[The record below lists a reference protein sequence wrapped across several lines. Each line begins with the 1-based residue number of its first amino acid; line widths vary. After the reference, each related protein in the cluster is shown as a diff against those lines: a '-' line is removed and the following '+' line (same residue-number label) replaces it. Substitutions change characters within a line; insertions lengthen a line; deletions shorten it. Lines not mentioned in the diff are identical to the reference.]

1 MKPAS
6 AGCTAFAACC
16 FALLPVGQVVGQPA
30 ASFTVVRAE
39 RLLDPRSGDVLSPAA
54 VLIEGDRIKELGIP
68 SQVQAHTPSSAAT
81 IDLGD
86 VTLLPG
92 LIDSHTHLLLDII
105 VPPEAQVTRL
115 YNGEFVPGLLLAIVG
130 MSPSQRVLLGAQ
142 LAREDLES
150 GFTTV
155 RNLGHSG
162 IDGDVAL
169 RDAIDAGRVPGPRM
183 VAAGRKLTAPGG
195 YFQGLNPAVGE
206 SIVRQEF
213 FEVQGPEQARQAVR
227 ENIFYNVDVIKVA
240 IGDDLTQAEM
250 TAIADEAHRQN
261 RKVAV
266 HAFTPASIQIA
277 IDAGVDSIE
286 HGNGVTD
293 AQLQQM
299 REKGI
304 FFDLTPTWFDGFWT
318 KIHETSVL
326 SPAFRA
332 TLAARDDS
340 NRERARALVQRV
352 LKSGVKFAAGSDTC
366 WFYQGKTRGQATA
379 TMVSALRQAGMPAAD
394 IIRAVTTNAAQML
407 GWESRVGA
415 LEPGKLADIIAV
427 PGNPLADISELERVG
442 FVMKGGQVIRNGF
455 NR

>member
-1 MKPAS
+1 
-6 AGCTAFAACC
+6 
-16 FALLPVGQVVGQPA
+16 LPVGQVVGQPA

-115 YNGEFVPGLLLAIVG
+115 YNGEFVP
-130 MSPSQRVLLGAQ
+130 
-142 LAREDLES
+142 
-150 GFTTV
+150 
-155 RNLGHSG
+155 
-162 IDGDVAL
+162 
-169 RDAIDAGRVPGPRM
+169 
-183 VAAGRKLTAPGG
+183 
-195 YFQGLNPAVGE
+195 
-206 SIVRQEF
+206 IVRQEF

-379 TMVSALRQAGMPAAD
+379 TMFSALRQAGMPAAD

>member
-1 MKPAS
+1 VRPVS
-6 AGCTAFAACC
+6 AGCAAFAACC
-16 FALLPVGQVVGQPA
+16 FALLPVSQAVGQPA
-30 ASFTVVRAE
+30 ASLTVVRAE
-39 RLLDPRSGDVLSPAA
+39 RLLDPRSGNVLSPAA
-54 VLIEGDRIKELGIP
+54 VLIEGDTIKELGAP
-68 SQVQAHTPSSAAT
+68 SQVQAHTPSSAVT

-92 LIDSHTHLLLDII
+92 LIDSHTHLLLDIV
-105 VPPEAQVTRL
+105 VPPEAQITRL
-115 YNGEFVPGLLLAIVG
+115 YNGEFVPGLLLAIAG

-169 RDAIDAGRVPGPRM
+169 RDAIDTGRVPGPRM
-183 VAAGRKLTAPGG
+183 LAAGRKLTAPGG
-195 YFQGLNPAVGE
+195 YFQGLNPAVSE

-213 FEVQGPEQARQAVR
+213 FEVQSPEQARQAVR

-293 AQLQQM
+293 AQLKQM

-332 TLAARDDS
+332 TLAAKDDR

-352 LKSGVKFAAGSDTC
+352 LKSGVKFAAGSDMC
-366 WFYQGKTRGQATA
+366 WFYLGKTRGQATA
-379 TMVSALRQAGMPAAD
+379 TMFSSLHEAGMPAAE

-427 PGNPLADISELERVG
+427 PGNPVADISELERVG
-442 FVMKGGQVIRNGF
+442 FVMKGGQVIRNDF